1 MTWVITKLCL
11 DCKDTE
17 CVEVCPVDCIYEL
30 TVAEDDPEF
39 PKNMLYI
46 HPGECIDCAAC
57 EPACPW
63 QAIFE
68 DSQVPAIFADDTEL
82 NAKVFE
88 KHPPEHFTTE
98 CTPMKRNPTP
108 EEIDENKR
116 KWGYA

>member
-1 MTWVITKLCL
+1 MPWVVTKLCL

-17 CVEVCPVDCIYEL
+17 CAEVCPVDCIYEIQ
-30 TVAEDDPEF
+30 VEDENF

-46 HPGECIDCAAC
+46 HPAECIDCAAC

-68 DSQVPAIFADDTEL
+68 DSQVPAIFNADIEL

-88 KHPPEHFTTE
+88 VHPPEDFTTE
-98 CTPMKRNPTP
+98 VTPISKGPTP
-108 EEIDENKR
+108 EQIAANKA

>member
-17 CVEVCPVDCIYEL
+17 CAEVCPVDCIYEIK
-30 TVAEDDPEF
+30 VEDEKF

-68 DSQVPAIFADDTEL
+68 DSQVPTIFNDDIEL

-88 KHPPEHFTTE
+88 VHPSDDFTTDV
-98 CTPMKRNPTP
+98 TPISKGPSP
-108 EEIDENKR
+108 EQIEENKR

>member
-17 CVEVCPVDCIYEL
+17 CAEVCPVDCIYEL
-30 TVAEDDPEF
+30 KVDDADF
-39 PKNMLYI
+39 PKTMLYI

-68 DSQVPAIFADDTEL
+68 DSQVPAIFSADTEL

-88 KHPPEHFTTE
+88 KHPADDFTTDV
-98 CTPMKRNPTP
+98 TPIRKGPTP
-108 EEIDENKR
+108 EEIEENKK

>member
-1 MTWVITKLCL
+1 MTWVITKLCI

-17 CVEVCPVDCIYEL
+17 CAEVCPVDCIYEL
-30 TVAEDDPEF
+30 TEDDEEF
-39 PKNMLYI
+39 TKTQLYI

-68 DSQVPAIFADDTEL
+68 DSQVPAIFAEDTER
-82 NAKVFE
+82 NAKIFE

-98 CTPMKRNPTP
+98 VVPIKRNPTP
-108 EEIDENKR
+108 DEIEENKR
-116 KWGYA
+116 KWGYT